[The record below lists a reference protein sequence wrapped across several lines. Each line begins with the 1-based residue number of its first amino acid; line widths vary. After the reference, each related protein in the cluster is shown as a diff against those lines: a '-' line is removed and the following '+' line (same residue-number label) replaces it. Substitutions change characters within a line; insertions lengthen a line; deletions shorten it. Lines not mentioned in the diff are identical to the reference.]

1 MSTAETTSMP
11 HTEPQAGRSS
21 NRPPRQ
27 RRPRGERNTN
37 PSAQQEDPQSDAS
50 NPGRRRRGGGGR
62 GRGARDPLL
71 ALRPSSVAPSTQAS
85 SVDPSSAD
93 ASGTEGANSRNQDSR
108 RGRGGA
114 RGGRG
119 GARGGRTPANRTV
132 NGRAFGGQLTSDN
145 ELQGDATTFVPG
157 QPILTQGA
165 TSQQTQPRSS
175 RRRLSKST
183 APDIATRTHHDI
195 DNGHYECP
203 ICTSEVL
210 RNSKVW
216 SCHTCWTVF
225 HMSCVKKWSQ
235 NQGSAAA
242 QQQGRENGEIPPPR
256 QWRCPGCNLPKDT
269 LPKTYTCWCEK
280 EVEPRAVT
288 GLPPHS
294 CGNTCG
300 RERVRK
306 CPHPCQLTCHAGPCP
321 PCTHMGPTQSCFC
334 GKHESTRRCTDTDY
348 ENGWSCGEVC
358 GDLMPCGEHECP
370 RPCHEGLCGAC
381 EVRVDARC
389 YCGQVEK
396 ALLCADRGDEV
407 TSHKKHSAEDGQDI
421 VEEWTGM
428 FACANSCDRAFDCG
442 VHHCQKPCHTQDTDP
457 GHCPRSPDVVSHCP
471 CGKTKLSEISP
482 DARTSCEDPIA
493 NCKKPC
499 MKKLSC
505 GHSCEQLC
513 HSGACMPCLKAVPIS
528 CRCGRTTSTTICHQG
543 KVEPPQCMRVCRATL
558 NCGRHACDERCCE
571 GERKAGERQAM
582 KRKGRKLEDAHI
594 RPIDDGFEAEH
605 ICTRPCG
612 RPLKCGN
619 HFCEDLCH
627 KGPCGSCR
635 EAIFDEINCNCGRT
649 VLTPPLPCGTQPP
662 PCRFQCN
669 RPKTCGHPQ
678 VQHNCHMDNES
689 CPRCPFLVE
698 KHCMCGKKSLKNQQC
713 WLKDV
718 SCGQVCGRKLKCGSH
733 FCTKPCHR
741 EGDCEDAGGRP
752 CQQPCG
758 KPKKACGHPDE
769 AICHAP
775 TACKEEKA
783 CTHKIFITCECQAQ
797 KQEMRCLA
805 SKSSEGNLTKSLPCN
820 EECARLERNRKL
832 ALALNIDQEAHVEGG
847 DHVPFSNET
856 LNLYAAHPTWSTN
869 QEREFRV
876 FAAADDEKRLRFKP
890 MTATQ
895 RAFIH
900 HLAEDFGLDSESMD
914 PEPHRHVAIFKT
926 PRFVRSPP
934 KTLKESHRIRNAQRL
949 ASGKAIASTEAPAN
963 QVRANEVGEPFN
975 SFVVV
980 RPRFGLT
987 IEEVR
992 TELASFALPLQFDVE
1007 FLPNEEVIIKA
1018 ISRTLDDQAVDQTLK
1033 NAKAPIAAAI
1043 AAKNLGTLQLCRT
1056 DPSLNITRR
1065 ETESGVSD
1073 GWSRVAAK
1081 SAASRRPITQATSS
1095 NRNVFAAL
1103 AGGNKVTF
1111 AKKKEKKPVVPVEPV
1126 VDDWE
1131 AAEIAEEEKE
1141 KLASGHNSGA
1151 EEEMPKVDAVE
1162 TELPKIDGAEV
1173 ELVEAEDNGALE
1185 TEAPAVESNQTAF
1198 IVDDAQGIVEGA
1210 EPEVSTSLIQPEEV
1224 KEAETA

>member
-1 MSTAETTSMP
+1 MSTAETAPMP
-11 HTEPQAGRSS
+11 QPESQNARSS
-21 NRPPRQ
+21 NRPRN
-27 RRPRGERNTN
+27 RRPRSERNPNLPT
-37 PSAQQEDPQSDAS
+37 QQDEPQSDAP
-50 NPGRRRRGGGGR
+50 NPTRRRRGGGGR

-71 ALRPSSVAPSTQAS
+71 ALRPSSVTPSTQPS
-85 SVDPSSAD
+85 SIEPSSAD
-93 ASGTEGANSRNQDSR
+93 VSATEATTTNQDSR
-108 RGRGGA
+108 RSRGGA

-119 GARGGRTPANRTV
+119 GARGARARGENRTV
-132 NGRAFGGQLTSDN
+132 NGRAFGGQLTSDG
-145 ELQGDATTFVPG
+145 ELQADATTFVPG
-157 QPILTQGA
+157 QPILNQGA
-165 TSQQTQPRSS
+165 TSQQTQPRSQ

-280 EVEPRAVT
+280 EVEPRPVT

-321 PCTHMGPTQSCFC
+321 PCTHMGPTQTCFC

-407 TSHKKHSAEDGQDI
+407 TSHKKHDAEDGQNV

-442 VHHCQKPCHTQDTDP
+442 VHHCQKPCHSQEADP
-457 GHCPRSPDVVSHCP
+457 GHCPRSPDVVTRCP

-513 HSGACMPCLKAVPIS
+513 HSGACMPCLKAVPIN

-571 GERKAGERQAM
+571 GERKAAERQAL
-582 KRKGRKLEDAHI
+582 KRKGRKLEEAHI

-662 PCRFQCN
+662 PCRFQCS

-698 KHCMCGKKSLKNQQC
+698 KRCMCGKKSLKNQQC

-718 SCGQVCGRKLKCGSH
+718 SCGQICGRKLKCGSH

-758 KPKKACGHPDE
+758 KAKKACGHPDE

-775 TACKEEKA
+775 TACKEDKA

-797 KQEMRCLA
+797 KQEMRCNA
-805 SKSSEGNLTKSLPCN
+805 SKTSEGNLNKSLPCN
-820 EECARLERNRKL
+820 DECARLERNRRL

-847 DHVPFSNET
+847 DHVPFSSET
-856 LNLYAAHPTWSTN
+856 LNLYAAHPTWASN

-900 HLAEDFGLDSESMD
+900 HLAEDFGMDSESMD

-926 PRFVRSPP
+926 PRFVRAPP
-934 KTLKESHRIRNAQRL
+934 KTLKESARIKNAQRL
-949 ASGKAIASTEAPAN
+949 ASGKVVANSEASAN
-963 QVRANEVGEPFN
+963 QTRANEVGEPFN
-975 SFVVV
+975 SFVIV
-980 RPRFGLT
+980 RPRFGLV

-992 TELASFALPLQFDVE
+992 TELASFALPVQFDVE
-1007 FLPNEEVIIKA
+1007 FLPSEEVVIKA
-1018 ISRTLDDQAVDQTLK
+1018 ISRTLDEQALDQTLK
-1033 NAKAPIAAAI
+1033 NAKTPIATAI
-1043 AAKNLGTLQLCRT
+1043 AAKSLGTLQLCRT
-1056 DPSLNITRR
+1056 DSSLNITRR

-1081 SAASRRPITQATSS
+1081 SAASRRPVVQAASS
-1095 NRNVFAAL
+1095 NNNLFSAL

-1141 KLASGHNSGA
+1141 KLGSGHNSGVEDEA
-1151 EEEMPKVDAVE
+1151 SKVEANNSADDAVE
-1162 TELPKIDGAEV
+1162 DGSVETKALVVETVPEAGAVDNAHSEV
-1173 ELVEAEDNGALE
+1173 D
-1185 TEAPAVESNQTAF
+1185 TIESESARPMLGDEQA
-1198 IVDDAQGIVEGA
+1198 
-1210 EPEVSTSLIQPEEV
+1210 
-1224 KEAETA
+1224 KEAEAA